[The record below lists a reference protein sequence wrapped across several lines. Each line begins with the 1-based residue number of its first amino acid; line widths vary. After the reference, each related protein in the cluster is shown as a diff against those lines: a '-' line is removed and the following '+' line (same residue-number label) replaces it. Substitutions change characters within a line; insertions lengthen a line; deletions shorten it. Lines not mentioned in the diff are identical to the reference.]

1 MTTLPNDVKVIY
13 DDAVKFYYEN
23 FKDMI
28 EDEKLSE
35 ILEQLLSDY
44 ENLVNKIEHISP
56 VDWEK

>member
-13 DDAVKFYYEN
+13 DDGVKFYYEN
-23 FKDMI
+23 CKDRS